1 VAYSKAGNLR
11 QPLHSS
17 KELQL
22 MVQASRAILE
32 TDQNELRE
40 GRRLHFYGK
49 GEVIPLVSQGVWQV
63 CQGIVQLSTLCQNG
77 EEVWLGWAEPST
89 FFGQWFSL
97 LESYQATALSDVH
110 LTWFSLAEIN
120 ASPRLAQ
127 IVLPQMVRQLRQTEA
142 LLAISGQR
150 RVEDRLQHLLLLMK
164 REIGQ
169 PVPSGTRL
177 AVRLTHQNLANA
189 IGTTRVTVT
198 RLLSKLKN
206 EGAIVIDRDRHI
218 IIKNDSFQNIADW

>member
-1 VAYSKAGNLR
+1 M
-11 QPLHSS
+11 P
-17 KELQL
+17 
-22 MVQASRAILE
+22 QATRAILNTE
-32 TDQNELRE
+32 HNELRD

-49 GEVIPLVSQGVWQV
+49 GETIPLVSQGVWQV

-97 LESYQATALSDVH
+97 LQTYQATALSDVH
-110 LTWFSLAEIN
+110 LIWFSLAEIN

-127 IVLPQMVRQLRQTEA
+127 TLLPQMVRRQRQTEA

-164 REIGQ
+164 REIGES
-169 PVPSGTRL
+169 VAEGTRIG
-177 AVRLTHQNLANA
+177 VRLTHQNLANA

-206 EGAIVIDRDRHI
+206 EGAIGIDRDRHI
-218 IIKNDSFQNIADW
+218 ILKNDSFKNVADW